1 MENLIP
7 LNGRIAIV
15 DDQIEQALPLMR
27 VFAKNNIPYVY
38 YKGNDIEYLPEQ
50 PENDI
55 RILLLDLN
63 LLDGRDNQPK
73 DIRSSLFSVISHI
86 ISPNNYPYVLVLWS
100 RQEKEYREILE
111 ELYSNALKS
120 CAPIAIL
127 EWIKSDFFPN
137 FSDEEVNKDEEYKI
151 IDELKKVIA
160 KLPAYSYLREFD
172 VRKVRKKL

>member
-1 MENLIP
+1 MESLIP

-63 LLDGRDNQPK
+63 LLGGRDNQPK
-73 DIRSSLFSVISHI
+73 DIRSSLFS
-86 ISPNNYPYVLVLWS
+86 
-100 RQEKEYREILE
+100 
-111 ELYSNALKS
+111 SNPQPPSK
-120 CAPIAIL
+120 
-127 EWIKSDFFPN
+127 D
-137 FSDEEVNKDEEYKI
+137 DTEVKKGSGTDKRGRNVTKI
-151 IDELKKVIA
+151 GTKTHKIP
-160 KLPAYSYLREFD
+160 LPHNAT
-172 VRKVRKKL
+172 

>member
-27 VFAKNNIPYVY
+27 IFAKNNIPYVY

-63 LLDGRDNQPK
+63 LLAQLQRQN
-73 DIRSSLFSVISHI
+73 LFLIKFQSVFAPLSFQ
-86 ISPNNYPYVLVLWS
+86 LVDY
-100 RQEKEYREILE
+100 Q
-111 ELYSNALKS
+111 
-120 CAPIAIL
+120 
-127 EWIKSDFFPN
+127 
-137 FSDEEVNKDEEYKI
+137 
-151 IDELKKVIA
+151 
-160 KLPAYSYLREFD
+160 
-172 VRKVRKKL
+172 